1 MGKRISIIDVVL
13 TAVFCI
19 VACCGIGMTVH
30 NRVEKG
36 SGTIDD
42 GNYTEYL
49 QVGCSLGSGAGGG
62 NVMLFTY
69 YITVDAA
76 PFYALENVKITY
88 SLESDGA
95 DLPDGEIVASV
106 EPGKRYKKEFQDK
119 FTVTLRDDFPGM
131 WISPTLRITVNSVT
145 GTYRYRV

>member
-1 MGKRISIIDVVL
+1 MRKKVSIVDVVL
-13 TAVFCI
+13 TAVFLI
-19 VACCGIGMTVH
+19 VAGCGMGMTVH
-30 NRVEKG
+30 KRVEKG

-49 QVGCSLGSGAGGG
+49 QVGCSLGSGVGGG

-119 FTVTLRDDFPGM
+119 FTVTLRGEFPGM

>member
-1 MGKRISIIDVVL
+1 MGKRVSIIDVVL
-13 TAVFCI
+13 TAVFCV
-19 VACCGIGMTVH
+19 VACCGIGVTVH

-36 SGTIDD
+36 SGQLTAE
-42 GNYTEYL
+42 NYTDYL
-49 QVGCSLGSGAGGG
+49 KVDCSLGSGSGGG
-62 NVMLFTY
+62 SLMEYTY

-76 PFYALENVKITY
+76 PFYALEDVTISY

-119 FTVTLRDDFPGM
+119 FTVTLRGEFPGM